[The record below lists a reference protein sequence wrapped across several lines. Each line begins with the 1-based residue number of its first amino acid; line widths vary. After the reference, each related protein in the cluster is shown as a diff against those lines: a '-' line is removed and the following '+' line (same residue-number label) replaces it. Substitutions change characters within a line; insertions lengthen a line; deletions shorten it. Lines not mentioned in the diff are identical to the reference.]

1 MSTQLNAWQGT
12 FGKEYTDRCLIDWR
26 KRKVAFEKMLE
37 GLTLR
42 NILEVG
48 CNRGHNLIAINDI
61 LGEKCQIIGIE
72 PNNYAIEVARAQ
84 SAKIAVV
91 KANSYDIP
99 FKNNFFDLVFTAGV
113 LIHISPKDLD
123 KAMREIYRVSGKY
136 ILAVEYFAE
145 NETEI
150 SYRGN
155 SELLWK
161 RNFLHNYQKLFPDL
175 KVINT
180 GFWEKENTDF
190 DSTHWWLMEKT
201 GKSHLNAKD
210 IDLIV
215 YDFDG
220 VMTDNRVIL
229 SEDGKESILANRSDG
244 LAIGFIKK
252 MNIPQIILSTEKN
265 PVVRKR
271 AEKLDLEV
279 INSCSDKKQA
289 IQKYCSEKGYNLEK
303 VVFVGN
309 DTNDLEAMKIVG
321 YPVAP
326 SDACAQ
332 IIEISKI
339 VTAAKGGCGVIRELF
354 EYIAQ

>member
-1 MSTQLNAWQGT
+1 MQIELEQR
-12 FGKEYTDRCLIDWR
+12 DRCLIDWR

-37 GLTLR
+37 GLELR

-48 CNRGHNLIAINDI
+48 CNRGHNLIAINDL
-61 LGEKCQIIGIE
+61 LGEKSQVVGIE

-84 SAKIAVV
+84 SPKIAVL

-99 FKNNFFDLVFTAGV
+99 FKNNSFDLVFTAGV
-113 LIHISPKDLD
+113 LIHISPKDLP

-145 NETEI
+145 SETEI
-150 SYRGN
+150 TYRGN

-161 RNFLHNYQKLFPDL
+161 RNFLHTYQKLFPDL

-201 GKSHLNAKD
+201 GKSRLNAKD

-220 VMTDNRVIL
+220 VMTDNKVIL
-229 SEDGKESILANRSDG
+229 SEDGKESISANRSDG
-244 LAIGFIKK
+244 LAVGFIKK
-252 MNIPQIILSTEKN
+252 MKIPQIILSTEKN
-265 PVVRKR
+265 QVVKRR
-271 AEKLDLEV
+271 AEKLDMEV
-279 INSCSDKKQA
+279 INACSDKKQT
-289 IQKYCSEKGYNLEK
+289 IEKYCSDKGYNLEK

-309 DTNDLEAMKIVG
+309 DINDLDAMKSVG

-326 SDACAQ
+326 SDACSQ
-332 IIEISKI
+332 VMEIAKI
-339 VTAAKGGCGVIRELF
+339 VTAAKGGYGVIRELF
-354 EYIAQ
+354 ECIAH